1 MTPDTASQDTERLCR
16 LAPVIP
22 VLVVEDVAHAAPLAK
37 ALIAGGLPVLEVTLR
52 TPAALEVIQEM
63 SQVEGGYVGA
73 GTLLSKADV
82 SAARQAG
89 ATFGVSPGAT
99 DSLLTPV
106 KKKTCPYCPE
116 RPLRAKSCAFMNG
129 GTVCK
134 SFSQRRPMGV
144 LQPLKPLAPPCHR

>member
-89 ATFGVSPGAT
+89 ATFGVSRAPQTAFF
-99 DSLLTPV
+99 TPV
-106 KKKTCPYCPE
+106 KKKTCLLPGAATE
-116 RPLRAKSCAFMNG
+116 RNHAPL
-129 GTVCK
+129 
-134 SFSQRRPMGV
+134 
-144 LQPLKPLAPPCHR
+144 